1 MTFHK
6 SNCKNDDINIDILD
20 AEKTLHIQT
29 GNLILWEL

>member
-20 AEKTLHIQT
+20 AEKTLHIQRET
-29 GNLILWEL
+29 